1 MFPTACHWT
10 GSQQPAAFSSPH
22 MENEPG
28 GKMAKSEQSFLFI
41 FLALF
46 FTLNDFAP
54 RLKQDVPIWYR

>member
-1 MFPTACHWT
+1 
-10 GSQQPAAFSSPH
+10 

-46 FTLNDFAP
+46 FMLNDFAP